1 MPSGLLDTDVDPYSF
16 NIYVTPY
23 SWKLTVK
30 MVKMRSSL
38 EKSEM
43 TQQ

>member
-1 MPSGLLDTDVDPYSF
+1 MPSSLLDTDVDPYSL
-16 NIYVTPY
+16 NVHVTPY
-23 SWKLTVK
+23 SWKLMVK
-30 MVKMRSSL
+30 MAKMRSSL